1 MRVTNAP
8 ASRKRRKRMVTAAKG
23 YRMRRSKLYR
33 YASDAVDHGR
43 QYAYRDRRVKKR
55 TFRYLWQIR
64 INAAAR
70 ALGMTYSRFMEGIKA
85 ANCALDRKVLA
96 DIAATDSAAFGNL
109 VTLAQN
115 ALKTKATT
123 PKVAPQA
130 AAPKAAKAK
139 VAKAGADDLEKIEG
153 IGPKVNDLLKAASI
167 TTFAQLAATP
177 VAKLKEILHTAGSHF
192 AMMDPT
198 TWPEQSAL
206 AAKGDWAALEKL
218 EGELKGGRRV

>member
-8 ASRKRRKRMVTAAKG
+8 ASRKRRKRMITAAKG

-85 ANCALDRKVLA
+85 ANCELDRKVLS
-96 DIAATDSAAFGNL
+96 DIAATDAPAFAKL
-109 VTLAQN
+109 VELAQN
-115 ALKTKATT
+115 ALKTKA
-123 PKVAPQA
+123 AS
-130 AAPKAAKAK
+130 AAKA
-139 VAKAGADDLEKIEG
+139 
-153 IGPKVNDLLKAASI
+153 
-167 TTFAQLAATP
+167 
-177 VAKLKEILHTAGSHF
+177 
-192 AMMDPT
+192 
-198 TWPEQSAL
+198 
-206 AAKGDWAALEKL
+206 
-218 EGELKGGRRV
+218 